1 MCVKI
6 IIGDIVCNN
15 QTGECR
21 EVVKITKAGVHLSNG
36 FERKFIRHKALNEG
50 IQAFKYGIIPNE

>member
-1 MCVKI
+1 MYTKI
-6 IIGDIVCNN
+6 EIADIVCNN

-21 EVVKITKAGVHLSNG
+21 EVVKITKRGVHLYNG
-36 FERKFIRHKALNEG
+36 NNRKFMAHKALNEG